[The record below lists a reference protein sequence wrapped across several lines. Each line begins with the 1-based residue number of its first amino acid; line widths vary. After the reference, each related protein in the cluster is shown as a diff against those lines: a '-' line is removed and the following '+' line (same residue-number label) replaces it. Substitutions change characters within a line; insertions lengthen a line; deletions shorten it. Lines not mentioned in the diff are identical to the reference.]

1 MSWFANLF
9 GATSETKSISV
20 GELNTL
26 IQTSQGKAKPFLLD
40 VRGKDEAKQGGMIA
54 GAKVIPLPDLAQ
66 RMAEIPKD
74 RQVVVICRSG
84 RRSGMACSQLHQ
96 AGYTDVLN
104 MSGGMMAWTRQGLE
118 YKSSR

>member
-9 GATSETKSISV
+9 GATSEIKSISV
-20 GELNTL
+20 GELDTL
-26 IQTSQGKAKPFLLD
+26 MQTRKGKEKPFLLD
-40 VRGKDEAKQGGMIA
+40 VRGVDEAKQGYIS
-54 GAKVIPLPDLAQ
+54 GAKVIPLGDLAQ

-84 RRSGMACSQLHQ
+84 RRSGMACSQLMQ

-104 MSGGMMAWTRQGLE
+104 MGGGMMAWTRQGLA
-118 YKSSR
+118 YKNSR